1 MFIYRELGKLEQN
14 GFPLEIS
21 TFQVT
26 KNTLVKKVEKGIETD
41 VVT

>member
-1 MFIYRELGKLEQN
+1 MFIYRALGRLEYN
-14 GFPLEIS
+14 RFPLEIS

-26 KNTLVKKVEKGIETD
+26 KNILVKKVEKGIETD